1 MTEIQEQE
9 TAQPETLLSAEQTL
23 TSAKQLMSETAA
35 VVAKRQGLRVSHFSM
50 DELIDVATFTT
61 FDGEPV
67 CEITN
72 VIGRD
77 GSKTVRRIIYF
88 DRGKRSFE
96 LGYRDEKVTD
106 PLSCLLYTSD
116 AADERSSVDLGGRCI
131 FKKKKKT
138 IHTQSRINV
147 TRHSDTHS
155 ARDGER

>member
-23 TSAKQLMSETAA
+23 TSAKLLMSETAA

-50 DELIDVATFTT
+50 DELIDVATSTT

-67 CEITN
+67 CEVTN

-106 PLSCLLYTSD
+106 PLSGSLKKETRGVIRFGNGTPNTVEALK
-116 AADERSSVDLGGRCI
+116 SVTEKL
-131 FKKKKKT
+131 
-138 IHTQSRINV
+138 SRLQKIY
-147 TRHSDTHS
+147 
-155 ARDGER
+155 A